1 MLDGGDYLLAAAETA
16 GVIAAVA
23 FFSHRLRG
31 RVLPSWHG
39 APARLAEA
47 IIGIAFC
54 VLLGQLLGTANLLRE
69 GAYLVGCALGALA
82 AFLWLKPAPA
92 ADSIEGSPVLA
103 REPDPPAVPALGI
116 WVTLG
121 VVGLLFTHWG
131 VEAKQTLDAGIGNF
145 DSLWYHMPFSVEMA
159 QSGSTTG
166 LIRTESVFLN
176 WFYPQNSEL
185 LHTVGI
191 LLTERDL
198 LSIFINFGWLA
209 LALLAAWVIG
219 RPFGRG
225 HLTVTIAAVVLECHT
240 LVVREPGAAKN
251 DIVAAA
257 LVLAAAALLLTW
269 WESTRRAGPG
279 REPAA
284 DDRNGASL
292 NWWGLGAAGLAA
304 GLAAGTKLTALALV
318 ASLTVAAIALAPGGR
333 RRAAAVWWSVP
344 MLIGG
349 AYWYIRNL
357 FAAANPVPQVREL
370 GPLSLPGPDR
380 LQEGRPDFSV
390 AHYATD
396 TDIWR
401 EYFRPG
407 LAEAFGDLWFLVLLA
422 AIAGVVLAIAQRG
435 DRGLRALG
443 VVAGVGMA
451 AYLVT
456 PLSAAGAEG
465 APEAF
470 GINIRFLIPSLM
482 LALVL
487 LPLAPAFARA
497 RAAWALLA
505 GTLLVLVVTN
515 GSIDILRTHE
525 RVFGV
530 GLALLVV
537 LVPAGLLLA
546 RRRGAS
552 AGLVA
557 AGSAALVAV
566 LVVIGYPVQRDYF
579 EDRFANPDVFGL
591 DVAYE
596 WANGTEDEHIGLAGT
611 TAGFMGFGIYGPDLS
626 NDVDYLGREAPKG
639 GFNAIP
645 TCEEFRR
652 AVNDSDLDFLVT
664 APFLNFIDPNRP
676 ITSPETRWLRN
687 SGGLTVIRRDG
698 AVRVWRVDG
707 PLRETCGPEN
717 RPLREVPDQPGI

>member
-1 MLDGGDYLLAAAETA
+1 MLDAGAYLLAAAETA

-23 FFSHRLRG
+23 FFAYRLRG
-31 RVLPSWHG
+31 RVLPAWHG

-47 IIGIAFC
+47 IVGIAFA

-69 GAYLVGCALGALA
+69 GAYLAGCALGALA
-82 AFLWLKPAPA
+82 AFVWLKPGPA
-92 ADSIEGSPVLA
+92 GK
-103 REPDPPAVPALGI
+103 REPDPPAVSALGL

-131 VEAKQTLDAGIGNF
+131 VETKQSLDAGIGNF

-166 LIRTESVFLN
+166 LIQTETVFLN

-185 LHTVGI
+185 LHSIGI
-191 LLTERDL
+191 LLTERDF
-198 LSIFINFGWLA
+198 LSLFINFGWLA

-225 HLTVTIAAVVLECHT
+225 HLTVTLAAVVLECHT

-269 WESTRRAGPG
+269 WESVRREG
-279 REPAA
+279 
-284 DDRNGASL
+284 DDRFPG
-292 NWWGLGAAGLAA
+292 WWGLAAAGLAA

-318 ASLTVAAIALAPGGR
+318 ASLTVAAIALAPAGR
-333 RRAAAVWWSVP
+333 RRAAAGWWAVP
-344 MLIGG
+344 MLLGG
-349 AYWYIRNL
+349 AYWYVRNL
-357 FAAANPVPQVREL
+357 FAAGNPIPQVREL

-390 AHYATD
+390 LHYATD

-401 EYFRPG
+401 DYFKPG
-407 LAEAFGDLWFLVLLA
+407 LNEAFGDLWPLVLLA
-422 AIAGVVLAIAQRG
+422 AIVGVALAVAQRH

-487 LPLAPAFARA
+487 LPLAPVFARP
-497 RAAWALLA
+497 RAAWGLLA
-505 GTLLVLVVTN
+505 GTLLALVITN
-515 GSIDILRTHE
+515 SSIDVLRTHE

-546 RRRGAS
+546 RRRGAG
-552 AGLVA
+552 AGIVA
-557 AGSAALVAV
+557 GGAAALVAV
-566 LVVIGYPVQRDYF
+566 LVAIGYPVQRDYF
-579 EDRFANPDVFGL
+579 SDRFAEPDVFGL
-591 DVAYE
+591 DVAYS
-596 WANGTEDEHIGLAGT
+596 WANEISDERIGLAGT
-611 TAGFMGFGIYGPDLS
+611 TAGFMGFGLYGPDLS
-626 NDVDYLGREAPKG
+626 NDVDYMGHDASKG
-639 GFNAIP
+639 GFDAIP
-645 TCEEFRR
+645 TCAEFRR
-652 AVNDSDLDFLVT
+652 AVNDAELDYLVT
-664 APFLNFIDPNRP
+664 APFLNFIDPGRP
-676 ITSPETRWLRN
+676 ITSPETRWLRD

-707 PLRETCGPEN
+707 PLDERCGPEN

>member
-1 MLDGGDYLLAAAETA
+1 MLDAGAYLLAAAETV
-16 GVIAAVA
+16 GVLAAVA
-23 FFSHRLRG
+23 FFAFRLRG
-31 RVLPSWHG
+31 RVLPAWHG

-47 IIGIAFC
+47 IFGIAFA

-69 GAYLVGCALGALA
+69 GAYLTGCAVAALG
-82 AFLWLKPAPA
+82 AFLWLKPAPGE
-92 ADSIEGSPVLA
+92 D
-103 REPDPPAVPALGI
+103 REPDPPAVPALGL

-131 VEAKQTLDAGIGNF
+131 VETKQSLDAGIGNF

-166 LIRTESVFLN
+166 LIQTETVFLN

-185 LHTVGI
+185 LHSVGI
-191 LLTERDL
+191 LLTERDF
-198 LSIFINFGWLA
+198 LSLFINFGWLA
-209 LALLAAWVIG
+209 IALLSAWVIG

-225 HLTVTIAAVVLECHT
+225 HLTVALAAVVLECHT

-269 WESTRRAGPG
+269 WESGRRKDDGFAG
-279 REPAA
+279 
-284 DDRNGASL
+284 
-292 NWWGLGAAGLAA
+292 WWGLAVAGLAA

-318 ASLTVAAIALAPGGR
+318 AGLTIAAIALAPAGR
-333 RRAAAVWWSVP
+333 RLAATGWWAVP
-344 MLIGG
+344 MLLGG
-349 AYWYIRNL
+349 AYWYLRNL
-357 FAAANPVPQVREL
+357 FAAANPIPQVREL

-390 AHYATD
+390 LHYATD

-401 EYFRPG
+401 DYFKPG
-407 LAEAFGDLWFLVLLA
+407 LSEAFGELWPLVLLA
-422 AIAGVVLAIAQRG
+422 AVAGAVLAIVQRG

-470 GINIRFLIPSLM
+470 GINIRFLIPSLL

-487 LPLAPAFARA
+487 LALAPVFGRP
-497 RAAWALLA
+497 RAAWGLLA
-505 GTLLVLVVTN
+505 GTLLALVITN
-515 GSIDILRTHE
+515 SSIDVLRTHE

-530 GLALLVV
+530 GLAVLVV

-546 RRRGAS
+546 RRRGVG

-557 AGSAALVAV
+557 AGAAALVAV
-566 LVVIGYPVQRDYF
+566 LLAIGYPVQRSYF
-579 EDRFANPDVFGL
+579 EDRFAEPDVFGL

-596 WANGTEDEHIGLAGT
+596 WANETSDQHIGLAGT
-611 TAGFMGFGIYGPDLS
+611 TAGFMGFGLYGPDLS

-639 GFNAIP
+639 GFDAIP

-652 AVNDSDLDFLVT
+652 AVNEGGFDYIVT
-664 APFLNFIDPNRP
+664 APFLNFIDPGRTL
-676 ITSPETRWLRN
+676 TSPETRWLRGA
-687 SGGLTVIRRDG
+687 GGMTVIRRDG

-707 PLRETCGPEN
+707 PLAERCGPEN
-717 RPLREVPDQPGI
+717 RPLRDVPDQPGI